1 MPASRSPLRLLPPE
15 RLPGGPGDRRLRA
28 GGRLPG
34 SRRTAP
40 RADRQGPAIPCAPGG
55 PPGAGMGRAARRGA
69 ARGAAASHAACAT
82 SLARGP
88 PGPRMGLIT
97 AEMRDFVDRLRL
109 GFVATVS
116 PDGRPCVSPRGTIMA
131 WGASDELVIAD
142 IRSPG
147 TTSNVE
153 RNPEVEVCIV
163 DPLLRRGYRLR
174 GRAEV
179 LRGGDVFD
187 AAVAAYRRGGVRSG
201 IRAVLRVRL
210 YEASDVRSPL
220 YDLGMTEAEIRER
233 WKAAYAGF

>member
-1 MPASRSPLRLLPPE
+1 
-15 RLPGGPGDRRLRA
+15 
-28 GGRLPG
+28 
-34 SRRTAP
+34 
-40 RADRQGPAIPCAPGG
+40 
-55 PPGAGMGRAARRGA
+55 
-69 ARGAAASHAACAT
+69 
-82 SLARGP
+82 
-88 PGPRMGLIT
+88 MGLIT

-116 PDGRPCVSPRGTIMA
+116 PAGLPCVSPRGTIMV
-131 WGASDELVIAD
+131 WDGGPDGGASDELVIAD
-142 IRSPG
+142 IRSPD

-163 DPLLRRGYRLR
+163 DPLLRRGFRLR

-179 LRGGDVFD
+179 LRGGAAFD

-210 YEASDVRSPL
+210 YAASEVRSPL
-220 YDLGMTEAEIRER
+220 YDLGMTEEQIKGR